1 MSTGFTPA
9 QVAAT
14 LLRDGGMC
22 ALSGQHPSCTG
33 RADTANHRL
42 NRGRGGSKL
51 RNGMANACAICHH
64 CNGLIEQDAEYA
76 TLARHLGV
84 KLREGDT
91 PEQIPLWS
99 PFFRQWVRVD
109 DNALRLTGD
118 TDASSRPDLIS
129 GAEPVWG

>member
-1 MSTGFTPA
+1 MALESLQCHRISTA
-9 QVAAT
+9 RAT
-14 LLRDGGMC
+14 FEQLLQ
-22 ALSGQHPSCTG
+22 QHP
-33 RADTANHRL
+33 ADAAYQI
-42 NRGRGGSKL
+42 
-51 RNGMANACAICHH
+51 GMANACAICHH

-129 GAEPVWG
+129 GAA